1 MSCTKC
7 QQKKP
12 CTTTNDCA
20 CEVYLTSDCVNNVK
34 TEFECLE
41 IATGLSLTE
50 TLKAMDEQFCVKFD
64 TITNYFTLINLG
76 TGEEV
81 YKGVNN
87 LGQKEFKTLV
97 KTGNLITITSDANT
111 VIIGLDETA
120 LNTYVEANQK
130 LTVVSNAGSSGET
143 LVNTAIVTG
152 DTTNYPIKRI
162 IHSAQNGS
170 GESVVRDLQVNPND
184 LTLRTK
190 KINSS
195 TLTITSNEDNTEVL
209 INTPT
214 SATIPALYVN
224 NLYVPTEAEFLAGN
238 TKGNGSLAK
247 PFTDTVTAYVAGVPT
262 IAPNTAIQNALDAFI
277 GTGIGGDGVNPASAL
292 NPKLSGQRIIVQN
305 NNAGYTFS
313 SNLGISNLYL
323 VLEESINSTTT
334 GYLVDMDDATK
345 FNSTSSVFTI
355 EIKEG
360 KVLQIQGLGFRNSGN
375 TSFDAPQYD
384 TGRVGILLGE
394 GEIYTDYNGADVLTR
409 YIFNGD
415 GNNNDSQL
423 HFQVKCKVRATHQ
436 GIYFT
441 KNRMRIDFYNQIT
454 SGIFLGSIN
463 TATKAFHMTGGQV
476 RFYEKGVIAISSE
489 VSGRTYGVTFD
500 PASDTIGECNFEL
513 NSARVTGNS
522 RWCFAKL
529 SAGDVNF
536 IAFNSPSGNE
546 FSTTTPGTSS
556 VVDGL
561 FENLDVNPWGI
572 EFKNN
577 VFSFTGIDQTKVDLT
592 QGNNTSSI
600 NFIGSDVLETLV
612 VFNSKATALAFGR
625 KKGSKFLK
633 RVTVNAVDLVA
644 GVEYKVATSGSPSL
658 GTVGSYFTATGSETG
673 TGTAYLETI
682 EIL

>member
-1 MSCTKC
+1 MADFSNITGGLRIPSQIPLDVK
-7 QQKKP
+7 QFSKNEA
-12 CTTTNDCA
+12 TLA
-20 CEVYLTSDCVNNVK
+20 YLGIDNNLAFTYYDKLKVFCK
-34 TEFECLE
+34 TEKTTYEWRE
-41 IATGLSLTE
+41 VQDGEENTGLVPLDFTYPANTITADVDYSNKTYNFFKIETVDFLIKNSITSIGEGEEIYKGFNETTKKHEIKSIDSLT
-50 TLKAMDEQFCVKFD
+50 LSV
-64 TITNYFTLINLG
+64 
-76 TGEEV
+76 
-81 YKGVNN
+81 
-87 LGQKEFKTLV
+87 
-97 KTGNLITITSDANT
+97 NT
-111 VIIGLDETA
+111 VDD
-120 LNTYVEANQK
+120 
-130 LTVVSNAGSSGET
+130 T
-143 LVNTAIVTG
+143 LFIEQ
-152 DTTNYPIKRI
+152 P
-162 IHSAQNGS
+162 
-170 GESVVRDLQVNPND
+170 
-184 LTLRTK
+184 
-190 KINSS
+190 S
-195 TLTITSNEDNTEVL
+195 TS
-209 INTPT
+209 
-214 SATIPALYVN
+214 TIPALYVN

-262 IAPNTAIQNALDAFI
+262 ITPNTAIQNALDAFI

-345 FNSTSSVFTI
+345 FNSTSSIFTI

-360 KVLQIQGLGFRNSGN
+360 KILQIQGLGFRNSGN
-375 TSFDAPQYD
+375 TSSDAPQYD
-384 TGRVGILLGE
+384 TGRVGAFLGD
-394 GEIYTDYNGADVLTR
+394 GEIYTGYNGADVLTR

-415 GNNNDSQL
+415 GNNNDGQL
-423 HFQVKCKVRATHQ
+423 HFQVKCKVRALYQ

-463 TATKAFHMTGGQV
+463 IATKAFHMTGGQV
-476 RFYEKGVIAISSE
+476 RFYEKGAIAISSE

-500 PASDTIGECNFEL
+500 PASDPIGECNFEL
-513 NSARVTGNS
+513 NSARVAGTC
-522 RWCFAKL
+522 RWCFVKL
-529 SAGDVNF
+529 SAGDVRF
-536 IAFNSPSGNE
+536 IAFNSPSGNS
-546 FSTTTPGTSS
+546 FATTIPGTNSI
-556 VVDGL
+556 VDGL

-572 EFKNN
+572 NFKNN

-600 NFIGSDVLETLV
+600 NFIGNDVLETLV
-612 VFNSKATALAFGR
+612 VFNSKASAISAGR
-625 KKGSKFLK
+625 PKGSKFLK
-633 RVTVNAVDLVA
+633 RVTVNAVDLIA

-658 GTVGSYFTATGSETG
+658 GTVGSYFTATGSET

>member
-1 MSCTKC
+1 MNCKKC
-7 QQKKP
+7 QQTNP
-12 CTTTNDCA
+12 CTTNNDCA

-34 TEFECLE
+34 TEFECLD

-262 IAPNTAIQNALDAFI
+262 IAPNTAIQNALDAYVDVANGGTRLTPQKI
-277 GTGIGGDGVNPASAL
+277 GQ
-292 NPKLSGQRIIVQN
+292 KIIVQN
-305 NNAGYTFS
+305 NNGLGYNTPENFS
-313 SNLGISNLYL
+313 YNGLYL
-323 VLEESINSTTT
+323 KLEENVNTTT
-334 GYLVDMDDATK
+334 TDWVIDMDNPLY
-345 FNSTSSVFTI
+345 FPVNNSRFII
-355 EIKEG
+355 EIAENKS
-360 KVLQIQGLGFRNSGN
+360 LDFSQSIGFRNSGN
-375 TSFDAPQYD
+375 TDNTAPPFQ
-384 TGRVGILLGE
+384 TQRVGGFLGE
-394 GEIYTDYNGADVLTR
+394 GTLYTSYNGVDVLNR
-409 YIFNGD
+409 YIFNGE
-415 GNNNDSQL
+415 GNNNDSSL
-423 HFQVKCKVRATHQ
+423 HFEVRCKVRADYQ
-436 GIYFT
+436 GVYKT
-441 KNRMRIDFYNQIT
+441 KNRMRIDFHNQIQ
-454 SGIFLGSIN
+454 SGVYLGTVNI
-463 TATKAFHMTGGQV
+463 ALKAFHMEGGQI
-476 RFYEKGVIAISSE
+476 RFYEKGAIGISAE
-489 VSGRTYGVTFD
+489 TSGRTYGLTFE
-500 PASDTIGECNFEL
+500 PIGAGIGNTRFQL
-513 NSARVTGNS
+513 NSATVAGN
-522 RWCFAKL
+522 CNYAFAKL
-529 SAGDVNF
+529 NNEAVEF
-536 IAFNSPSGNE
+536 IAYNSPSGDG
-546 FSTTTPGTSS
+546 FSTTLPGNPTPMA
-556 VVDGL
+556 GL
-561 FENLDVNPWGI
+561 FQNLGVTPWSVN
-572 EFKNN
+572 FKNN
-577 VFSFTGIDQTKVDLT
+577 VFSYTGVDFTKVDFT
-592 QGNNTSSI
+592 QGNGVSSVNSI
-600 NFIGSDVLETLV
+600 GNFLIESLV
-612 VFNSKATALAFGR
+612 SYPSKAVAKASGLPVN
-625 KKGSKFLK
+625 SKFLK
-633 RVTVNAVDLVA
+633 RVTVNAVDLIA